1 MNELLFDTKNCPIAR
16 VSKVFQGKWTMVILH
31 ILSEG
36 TLRFGEIK
44 RKLPDVTDANLTK
57 DLRLLESY
65 GVIHREVY
73 PVVPPKVEYSLTD
86 MGKDFLPI
94 LDSINKWAE
103 KYTAEWFSAVQIP
116 IEISPVLR
124 DLITVIFCY

>member
-1 MNELLFDTKNCPIAR
+1 MNHFPLNFENCPISKI
-16 VSKVFQGKWTMVILH
+16 SKVLQGKWSIVIIY

-36 TLRFGEIK
+36 TLRFSEIH
-44 RKLPDVTDANLTK
+44 RRLPNITDANLTK
-57 DLRLLESY
+57 DLRMLESY

-94 LDSINKWAE
+94 LDSINQWAE
-103 KYTAEWFSAVQIP
+103 KYTA
-116 IEISPVLR
+116 
-124 DLITVIFCY
+124 D

>member
-1 MNELLFDTKNCPIAR
+1 MKNLPLAYQNCPISKI
-16 VSKVFQGKWTMVILH
+16 SKVLQGKWSMLIIYV
-31 ILSEG
+31 LSEG
-36 TLRFGEIK
+36 TLRFSEIHH
-44 RKLPDVTDANLTK
+44 RLPHITEANLTK
-57 DLRLLESY
+57 DLRMLELY

-103 KYTAEWFSAVQIP
+103 KYTAE
-116 IEISPVLR
+116 
-124 DLITVIFCY
+124 

>member
-1 MNELLFDTKNCPIAR
+1 MNNLVFSDENCPVAKI
-16 VSKVFQGKWTMVILH
+16 SKVVQGKWTMIIIYL
-31 ILSEG
+31 LSGG
-36 TLRFGEIK
+36 TLRFSEL
-44 RKLPDVTDANLTK
+44 RNKLPNVTDANLTK

-94 LDSINKWAE
+94 LDSLNKWAE
-103 KYTAEWFSAVQIP
+103 KYTAE
-116 IEISPVLR
+116 
-124 DLITVIFCY
+124 

>member
-1 MNELLFDTKNCPIAR
+1 MKKLSFDTKNCSVAR
-16 VSKVFQGKWTMVILH
+16 VSKVFQGKWTLVILY

-44 RKLPDVTDANLTK
+44 RRLPNVTDSNLTK

-73 PVVPPKVEYSLTD
+73 PVVPPKVEYSLTE
-86 MGKDFLPI
+86 MGKEFLPI
-94 LDSINKWAE
+94 LESISQWAD
-103 KYTAEWFSAVQIP
+103 KYTS
-116 IEISPVLR
+116 
-124 DLITVIFCY
+124 D

>member
-1 MNELLFDTKNCPIAR
+1 MKELLFDTENCSVAR
-16 VSKVFQGKWTMVILH
+16 VSKVFQGKWTMVILY

-44 RKLPDVTDANLTK
+44 RKLPNVTDANLTK

-65 GVIHREVY
+65 GVIHRKVY
-73 PVVPPKVEYSLTD
+73 PVVPPKVEYSLTE
-86 MGKDFLPI
+86 MGNDFLPI

-103 KYTAEWFSAVQIP
+103 KYTA
-116 IEISPVLR
+116 
-124 DLITVIFCY
+124 D

>member
-1 MNELLFDTKNCPIAR
+1 MESLLFDSEHCSIAR
-16 VSKVFQGKWTMVILH
+16 ISKVLQGKWTMVIIY

-36 TLRFGEIK
+36 TLRFSEIK
-44 RKLPDVTDANLTK
+44 RRLANVTDANLAK

-73 PVVPPKVEYSLTD
+73 PVVPPKVEYSLTE

-94 LDSINKWAE
+94 LDSISRWAD
-103 KYTAEWFSAVQIP
+103 KYTK
-116 IEISPVLR
+116 
-124 DLITVIFCY
+124 

>member
-1 MNELLFDTKNCPIAR
+1 MKELLFDTENCSIAR
-16 VSKVFQGKWTMVILH
+16 VSKVFQGKWTMVILY

-44 RKLPDVTDANLTK
+44 RQLPNVTDANLTK

-65 GVIHREVY
+65 GVIHRKVY
-73 PVVPPKVEYSLTD
+73 PVVPPKVEYSLTE

-103 KYTAEWFSAVQIP
+103 QYTA
-116 IEISPVLR
+116 
-124 DLITVIFCY
+124 D

>member
-16 VSKVFQGKWTMVILH
+16 VSKVFQGKWTMVILY

-44 RKLPDVTDANLTK
+44 RKLLDVTDANLAK
-57 DLRLLESY
+57 DLRLLENY

-103 KYTAEWFSAVQIP
+103 KYT
-116 IEISPVLR
+116 
-124 DLITVIFCY
+124 DD

>member
-1 MNELLFDTKNCPIAR
+1 MKELSFDTENCSIAR
-16 VSKVFQGKWTMVILH
+16 VSKVFQGKWAMVILY

-44 RKLPDVTDANLTK
+44 RKLPNVTDSNLTK

-73 PVVPPKVEYSLTD
+73 PVVPPKVEYSLTE

-94 LDSINKWAE
+94 LNSISQWAD
-103 KYTAEWFSAVQIP
+103 KYT
-116 IEISPVLR
+116 
-124 DLITVIFCY
+124 

>member
-1 MNELLFDTKNCPIAR
+1 
-16 VSKVFQGKWTMVILH
+16 MVILY

-44 RKLPDVTDANLTK
+44 RKLPNVTDANLTK

-65 GVIHREVY
+65 GVIHRKVY
-73 PVVPPKVEYSLTD
+73 PVVPPKVEYSLTE
-86 MGKDFLPI
+86 MGNDFLPI

-103 KYTAEWFSAVQIP
+103 KYTA
-116 IEISPVLR
+116 
-124 DLITVIFCY
+124 D